1 MAGQAAEAQK
11 IIKIKNKS
19 YGISKK
25 EQDYLIAAT
34 ARAWKPTIIKL
45 KDAIENAHA
54 MWRIHDDLRK
64 GSFVTATIMEKVGG
78 AKFPPESLIKSAE
91 MSISKFEH
99 DVKAGA
105 FKAVPQDFAVALDET
120 RTAATAVQKYHE
132 ALCSGGDSCITGLT
146 NIRAAAVAI
155 VEVTV
160 AIETMGASAEL
171 QVGAAGVLG
180 SYKEALTQI
189 EKAGGPEKG
198 SAVLAVNAVMS
209 AGVRDALIG
218 HFMKDGAFGKKIV
231 DFVSKKAAAMS
242 LKNCGSEV
250 TAKIVEKM
258 MADGSKEAIK
268 TSLADLCN
276 NFNGIKKMT
285 LEQAVEHVGQ
295 AVIQKMAF
303 AKLFGSLNKQIDKMG
318 EKVFEKL
325 VKGEFKGLDPIKDE
339 KLKKDALKIVE
350 STLEKTIQ
358 VVILNNLSSPQKLD
372 NLQPLVVT
380 ELARD
385 SAFTGKIKKL
395 KK

>member
-1 MAGQAAEAQK
+1 MAGQAAGAQK
-11 IIKIKNKS
+11 VLKIKNKS
-19 YGISKK
+19 YAVTKK
-25 EQDYLIAAT
+25 EQDDLIAAT
-34 ARAWKPTIIKL
+34 ARAWKPTINKL
-45 KDAIENAHA
+45 KAAMENAHA

-78 AKFPPESLIKSAE
+78 AKFPPESLLKAAESA
-91 MSISKFEH
+91 ISKFEH

-120 RTAATAVQKYHE
+120 RSAAQAVQKYHD
-132 ALCSGGDSCITGLT
+132 ALCTGGDSCITGLT
-146 NIRAAAVAI
+146 AIRDGAIAI

-160 AIETMGASAEL
+160 AIETLGASAEL
-171 QVGAAGVLG
+171 QIGAAGAVG

-189 EKAGGPEKG
+189 EKAGGPDRG
-198 SAVLAVNAVMS
+198 SAIMAVNAVMS
-209 AGVRDALIG
+209 AGVRDMLIG

-231 DFVSKKAAAMS
+231 EYVSKKAAAMS

-250 TAKIVEKM
+250 TSKLVEKM
-258 MADGSKEAIK
+258 MADGSEEAIK

-285 LEQAVEHVGQ
+285 PLEAVEHIGQ
-295 AVIQKMAF
+295 ACIQKMGF

-325 VKGEFKGLDPIKDE
+325 VKGELKGLDPIKDE
-339 KLKKDALKIVE
+339 KLKKEALKIVE

-358 VVILNNLSSPQKLD
+358 LVILNNLSSPQKLD
-372 NLQPLVVT
+372 NLQPLVVA

-385 SAFTGKIKKL
+385 STFTGKIKKL